1 MSSHIQSS
9 KTVDAKQLAKAMEPM
24 IRKIV
29 REELGRLVASKP
41 NVFYLEPGSPLY
53 EDMER
58 ILRETQGKKVK
69 LLSRAEALHD

>member
-1 MSSHIQSS
+1 MRSHVQSN
-9 KTVDAKQLAKAMEPM
+9 KTIDAKQLAIALEPM

-29 REELGRLVASKP
+29 REELGRMVASKP
-41 NVFYLEPGSPLY
+41 SVFYLEPGSPLY

-69 LLSRAEALHD
+69 LLARAEALRG

>member
-1 MSSHIQSS
+1 MRSHVQSN
-9 KTVDAKQLAKAMEPM
+9 KTVDAKQLAKALEPM

-29 REELGRLVASKP
+29 REELGRIAASKP

-58 ILRETQGKKVK
+58 ILRETQGKPAK
-69 LLSRAEALHD
+69 LLSRAEALRG